1 MAKVIKKSKKVKLK
15 KGETKEIFDLEI
27 DEVSAVDMAA
37 IGESFYITKS
47 VNNKKGAKVA
57 KKKKLPL
64 IKAMPKWS
72 ENLEKADSD
81 KCGEHCHFCG
91 VTKAVEEETMGAGLR
106 NGVCIGCALEHFEKG
121 VFDDC
126 MDFKFDIEEFKT
138 KFPDVKLHEVSTQKN
153 EDESDD
159 DSDEEED
166 EDGEED
172 ADKDSDKDEKD
183 ADKDADKKDSEE
195 DEDEDEDDSDEE
207 EDEDSE
213 KNKAAGDSAT
223 GDEENSN
230 QDSELNNGELSKRVI
245 KLEKSL
251 EDVTGMLERSLELHE
266 VSAGAFNEVVT
277 LTFASIDML
286 MAMMEERKEEDNESE
301 AGKAQ
306 SELFTSINDSIK
318 SVRLE
323 VSKAGAKISGKR
335 MAVLREI
342 ATKLSELIESVLG
355 SADAKKDMTKSA
367 LTEVQKS
374 LNSVKEDLQKS
385 IADSASSLKEDIDE
399 KLKEVNTKLEDIEQ
413 SGGASFNLGDDEED
427 DTEEEEEVEK
437 GESVFSNVLGLDEV
451 TKSIKRKQRN
461 LTK

>member
-1 MAKVIKKSKKVKLK
+1 MAKKIKNSKKVKVQ
-15 KGETKEIFDLEI
+15 KGTVKEIFDLEI

-57 KKKKLPL
+57 KGKKLPL

-72 ENLEKADSD
+72 KVIEKSDTD

-91 VTKAVEEETMGAGLR
+91 ITKTVEEETMGAGLR
-106 NGVCIGCALEHFEKG
+106 NSVCIGCALEHFEKG
-121 VFDDC
+121 VFDEC
-126 MDFKFDIEEFKT
+126 LELKFDIEKFKVD
-138 KFPDVKLHEVSTQKN
+138 FPEVTLHEVTKEDDSSDEDDN
-153 EDESDD
+153 EDDADD
-159 DSDEEED
+159 DSSDED
-166 EDGEED
+166 ENEEGKKPKKDGE
-172 ADKDSDKDEKD
+172 
-183 ADKDADKKDSEE
+183 
-195 DEDEDEDDSDEE
+195 EDEDEDDSDEDDSDD
-207 EDEDSE
+207 EDEDDSE
-213 KNKAAGDSAT
+213 KNKAAGTAT
-223 GDEENSN
+223 GDEDNSN

-286 MAMMEERKEEDNESE
+286 MAMMEERKDEDTESD

-306 SELFTSINDSIK
+306 ASLFSDINESIK

-355 SADAKKDMTKSA
+355 SADSKKGVTKSA

-385 IADSASSLKEDIDE
+385 ITDSASSLKEDIDE

-413 SGGASFNLGDDEED
+413 SGGASFGLGDDEED
-427 DTEEEEEVEK
+427 PEIEEEVEESK
-437 GESVFSNVLGLDEV
+437 SVFSNVLGLDEV
-451 TKSIKRKQRN
+451 SKNIKRKQRN